1 MKSIE
6 WSNDI
11 EKMVR
16 STKSKAKLHESA
28 TKTTSL
34 SKSELE
40 GFQKVMQRGECQY
53 VGVASSWL

>member
-6 WSNDI
+6 WS
-11 EKMVR
+11 EKLGIMVR
-16 STKSKAKLHESA
+16 EEKSKATHESA
-28 TKTTSL
+28 TKLAGL

-40 GFQKVMQRGECQY
+40 GFQKVMHRGERKY